1 MGKISTDFLESLR
14 AQPQATVPVI
24 IRTAR
29 PPAEV
34 AAELTAMGFTVTHT
48 FSLISAVA
56 ATAPA
61 HAILDLTEKPWV
73 KSIEP
78 DKPVHTTR

>member
-1 MGKISTDFLESLR
+1 MEKISDAFLKSLR
-14 AQPQATVPVI
+14 AQPDATVPVI

-29 PPAEV
+29 APTEITP
-34 AAELTAMGFTVTHT
+34 ELTAMGFSVTRA

-61 HAILDLTEKPWV
+61 QSVIDLLEKPWV

>member
-1 MGKISTDFLESLR
+1 MAKISTTFLESLR

-24 IRTAR
+24 IRTVR
-29 PPAEV
+29 PPAEI
-34 AAELTAMGFTVTHT
+34 APALTAMGFTVTHT

-61 HAILDLTEKPWV
+61 QTIINLLEEDWV
-73 KSIEP
+73 KSVEP
-78 DKPVHTTR
+78 DKPVHTTH